1 MSITTVILLKETAIR
16 NTEISNYYLDPLD
29 KLGITKESILVLPL
43 LYNNPTKIVAKK
55 ILEITS
61 KSFQETGKIIDI

>member
-43 LYNNPTKIVAKK
+43 LYNNPTKIEDKTAKQYLDK
-55 ILEITS
+55 
-61 KSFQETGKIIDI
+61 